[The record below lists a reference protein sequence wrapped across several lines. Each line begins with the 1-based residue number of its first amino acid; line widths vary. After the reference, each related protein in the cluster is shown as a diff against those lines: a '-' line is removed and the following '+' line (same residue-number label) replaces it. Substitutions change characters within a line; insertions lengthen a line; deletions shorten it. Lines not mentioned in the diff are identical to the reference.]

1 MSSDSSLISIGELSR
16 RVGAP
21 PSALRYWERAGL
33 LEAERVGGQR
43 RYRPD
48 AAERVGVIRL
58 AQDAGFGVG
67 EIRALLDVD
76 PHGGQEWR
84 AAGHA
89 KLIELG
95 AQIERLHRAAAFLE
109 HLVACPHPS
118 LDECPTYSGFVRWKA
133 EGGDPP
139 ESAP

>member
-1 MSSDSSLISIGELSR
+1 MSSGSAQISIGELSR

-33 LEAERVGGQR
+33 LDATRVGGQR
-43 RYRPD
+43 RYAPE
-48 AAERVGVIRL
+48 AADRVGVIRL

-67 EIRALLDVD
+67 EIRALLEVD
-76 PHGGQEWR
+76 PHGGDEWR
-84 AAGHA
+84 EAGRA
-89 KLIELG
+89 KLVELRD
-95 AQIERLHRAAAFLE
+95 QIERLHRAAEFLE

-118 LDECPTYSGFVRWKA
+118 LSECPTYSGFVHWRA

-139 ESAP
+139 EGR